1 MGKQSANL
9 GKNNE
14 PIQNRLSFLI
24 DCKSVILH
32 HLTILSFPMVRPAWD
47 NWWILQMSMALAGL
61 FAIIVC
67 AHMAYKMMVKREPLD
82 VMKLFKPLV
91 ISIVLCWWY
100 PPSDTGI
107 AGGHSTW
114 CALDFLSYIP
124 NAIGSYTHDL
134 YEAEAAQ
141 VEDRMQDVQ
150 QLMYQL
156 GDEAADP
163 MSTIKAASN
172 AVSALLT
179 QSSVQDV
186 TDADAAAEDEKN
198 IVKAEMTTTTAG
210 LVMLADKIIMLIAL
224 ITFRIGWWGTIYCQ
238 QILLGM
244 LTIFGPIQWA
254 FSLLPKWEGAWAKW
268 IIRYLTVHFYG
279 AMLYFVGFYVLL
291 LFDIVINIQYNDLAA
306 VTASDETVVNY
317 LQNAFFSAGY
327 LMAASVVA
335 LKCLNLVPDLAAWMI
350 PEGDTAFSTRSFG
363 EGVATSMRQSA
374 GRLVGV

>member
-1 MGKQSANL
+1 MLIYSFITDYQAFNLRYKDNTARDKNETKVGKQSANL

-91 ISIVLCWWY
+91 VSIVLCWWY

-107 AGGHSTW
+107 AGGHSSW

-163 MSTIKAASN
+163 MSTIRAASN

-198 IVKAEMTTTTAG
+198 IVKAEMTSTTAG

-279 AMLYFVGFYVLL
+279 AMLYFVGLE
-291 LFDIVINIQYNDLAA
+291 NR
-306 VTASDETVVNY
+306 VTICKSIPIFNR
-317 LQNAFFSAGY
+317 
-327 LMAASVVA
+327 
-335 LKCLNLVPDLAAWMI
+335 NLV
-350 PEGDTAFSTRSFG
+350 T
-363 EGVATSMRQSA
+363 
-374 GRLVGV
+374 

>member
-1 MGKQSANL
+1 MLIYSFITDYQAFNLRYKDNTTRDKNETKVDKQSANL

-32 HLTILSFPMVRPAWD
+32 HLAILSFPMVRPAWD

-91 ISIVLCWWY
+91 VSIVLCWWY

-107 AGGHSTW
+107 AGGHSSW

-198 IVKAEMTTTTAG
+198 IVKAEMTSTTAG

-224 ITFRIGWWGTIYCQ
+224 ITFRIGWWATI
-238 QILLGM
+238 
-244 LTIFGPIQWA
+244 
-254 FSLLPKWEGAWAKW
+254 
-268 IIRYLTVHFYG
+268 
-279 AMLYFVGFYVLL
+279 
-291 LFDIVINIQYNDLAA
+291 
-306 VTASDETVVNY
+306 
-317 LQNAFFSAGY
+317 
-327 LMAASVVA
+327 
-335 LKCLNLVPDLAAWMI
+335 
-350 PEGDTAFSTRSFG
+350 
-363 EGVATSMRQSA
+363 
-374 GRLVGV
+374 